1 MINDEIYLFFN
12 VYIKSYKV
20 IGRNEYMR
28 NLEGELWL
36 VIWYPSNHNK
46 WEMLYVG
53 VMGEICDSAVSYAK
67 PDPSTCSNNLFT
79 AYANSQFGHFTAKC
93 YALNMPKMTLHFLS
107 PSLSTH
113 ITQIYH
119 SISISKI
126 LFFFMTFILHF

>member
-46 WEMLYVG
+46 
-53 VMGEICDSAVSYAK
+53 
-67 PDPSTCSNNLFT
+67 
-79 AYANSQFGHFTAKC
+79 
-93 YALNMPKMTLHFLS
+93 
-107 PSLSTH
+107 
-113 ITQIYH
+113 
-119 SISISKI
+119 
-126 LFFFMTFILHF
+126 